1 MKQTLLLVF
10 FSIFLCIVQAQETL
24 EFEDLFPE
32 ISVPQKCVAA
42 QPDNIRLKNDVFGK
56 FYVEYVG
63 FNDEQKFAFQ
73 YALKLWEEAIPFSKP
88 IYIKVTFNASGSNA
102 YTTSVGIRTN
112 TFEDPQST
120 VNYPMALNA
129 QKTNIFDNEHQLRSI
144 PDMTINFNK
153 NMDLWDFGTDPNIPL
168 SEEKYDFVTEAL
180 RAIAKGL
187 GFGSSSI
194 REENQISF
202 NVRPGT
208 SYIFD
213 SHIKDTSNTYLTSFS
228 PYTSELNTFV
238 KNPLYWDRD
247 NYTDY
252 QLYTSENTF
261 NKYATLTY
269 FSPSSFEDQEK
280 LLMMPQCNGRV
291 HHIGSK
297 ILDILED
304 IGWQRNEELKIYN
317 NEIPESGIVEHQPGR
332 ILTFT
337 CTPNP
342 LINNYKWSFDITQ
355 KDATFR
361 NISTG
366 TEAIFQIQLPSKY
379 ENTDDHISTGA
390 IKGRIH
396 IEATT
401 INNKTLQADYALFI
415 NYYPQA
421 PEIEVIDIISTGDYT
436 CDIVLGFGAFGAEFY
451 DIEVIDEDAF
461 SIWDIPVH
469 KSGYVTETLHGIYK
483 SGNYT
488 ITVSAS
494 NGRGYTNSEPL
505 YFNTDNY
512 PDHSTQKIDVKI
524 QNKISVINMEII
536 NISPYITEVSII
548 DLNGCVVKSHHKE
561 TSISIKDL
569 PKGVYIIS
577 AKEQSGRIYNQKI
590 IK

>member
-1 MKQTLLLVF
+1 M
-10 FSIFLCIVQAQETL
+10 
-24 EFEDLFPE
+24 
-32 ISVPQKCVAA
+32 
-42 QPDNIRLKNDVFGK
+42 
-56 FYVEYVG
+56 
-63 FNDEQKFAFQ
+63 
-73 YALKLWEEAIPFSKP
+73 
-88 IYIKVTFNASGSNA
+88 
-102 YTTSVGIRTN
+102 
-112 TFEDPQST
+112 
-120 VNYPMALNA
+120 
-129 QKTNIFDNEHQLRSI
+129 
-144 PDMTINFNK
+144 
-153 NMDLWDFGTDPNIPL
+153 
-168 SEEKYDFVTEAL
+168 
-180 RAIAKGL
+180 
-187 GFGSSSI
+187 
-194 REENQISF
+194 
-202 NVRPGT
+202 
-208 SYIFD
+208 
-213 SHIKDTSNTYLTSFS
+213 
-228 PYTSELNTFV
+228 NTFV

-269 FSPSSFEDQEK
+269 FSPSSFEDREK

-304 IGWQRNEELKIYN
+304 IGWQRNKKFKIYN

-332 ILTFT
+332 ILTFF
-337 CTPNP
+337 CTPNTS
-342 LINNYKWSFDITQ
+342 INNYKWSFDITQ

-366 TEAIFQIQLPSKY
+366 TEAVFQIQLPSKY

-421 PEIEVIDIISTGDYT
+421 PEIEIIDIISTGDYT

-469 KSGYVTETLHGIYK
+469 KSGYITETLHGIYK

-494 NGRGYTNSEPL
+494 NRRGYTNSEPL
-505 YFNTDNY
+505 YINTDNY
-512 PDHSTQKIDVKI
+512 PDHGTQKIDVKI

>member
-1 MKQTLLLVF
+1 MKHILLLVF
-10 FSIFLCIVQAQETL
+10 FPIFICTIQAQETL
-24 EFEDLFPE
+24 EFEGLFPE
-32 ISVPQKCVAA
+32 ISIPPKYVAA
-42 QPDNIRLKNDVFGK
+42 EPDNIRLKNDIFGK
-56 FYVEYVG
+56 FYVEYIG

-102 YTTSVGIRTN
+102 YTISIGIRTN
-112 TFEDPQST
+112 TFEDSQSA

-129 QKTNIFDNEHQLRSI
+129 QKTNIFDNERQLRST

-168 SEEKYDFVTEAL
+168 PEGKYDFVTEAL

-187 GFGSSSI
+187 GLGSSLI
-194 REENQISF
+194 ENGNHVSF

-213 SHIKDTSNTYLTSFS
+213 CHIKDANNTYLTSFS
-228 PYTSELNTFV
+228 PYTSELDTFV

-252 QLYTSENTF
+252 QLYTPENAF
-261 NKYATLTY
+261 SKYATLMY
-269 FSPSSFEDQEK
+269 FNPSSFEDREK

-304 IGWQRNEELKIYN
+304 IGWQKNKEFKIYN
-317 NEIPESGIVEHQPGR
+317 NEIPESGIIEHQSGR

-342 LINNYKWSFDITQ
+342 LINSYKWSFDITQ
-355 KDATFR
+355 KDATFH

-366 TEAIFQIQLPSKY
+366 TEAVFQIQLPSKY
-379 ENTDDHISTGA
+379 ENTDDHISTGG
-390 IKGRIH
+390 IKGRIR

-421 PEIEVIDIISTGDYT
+421 PEIEVIDIIPTGDYT
-436 CDIVLGFGAFGAEFY
+436 CDVVLGFGAFGAEFY

-461 SIWDIPVH
+461 SIWDIPVN

-494 NGRGYTNSEPL
+494 NARGYINSEPL

-512 PDHSTQKIDVKI
+512 PDHSTQKIDVKV
-524 QNKISVINMEII
+524 QNKILVINMEII
-536 NISPYITEVSII
+536 NISPNITEVSII
-548 DLNGCVVKSHHKE
+548 DLNGCVVKSYHKE